1 MAKINLLPWREE
13 RRKELQQQFIVIV
26 AVVAVFAAL
35 CTFAVHSYFSN
46 EVSNQLKRNKFVEGE
61 IAALEI
67 KIKEIQALQERRNQI
82 VDSMKVIQQ
91 LQGNRPVIVHSLG
104 AIAST
109 IPDGVYY
116 TKIEKK
122 GKMYKM
128 YGIAET
134 NNKISKLMRNLD
146 DSEWFKNPVLVKVE
160 GVKDDAGEEKSSR
173 FEMMVTQ
180 EVANQEDEEEMVV
193 QPKAVKG
200 KKPPAKGK
208 KG

>member
-26 AVVAVFAAL
+26 VVVAVFAAI
-35 CTFAVHSYFSN
+35 CAYGVYGYYSN

-67 KIKEIQALQERRNQI
+67 KIKEIRALQERRNQI
-82 VDSMKVIQQ
+82 VDSMKVIQE
-91 LQGNRPVIVHSLG
+91 LQGNRPVIVHSMG
-104 AIAST
+104 AIASS

-122 GKMYKM
+122 ANLYKM

-160 GVKDDAGEEKSSR
+160 GIKDADGEEKASR
-173 FEMMVTQ
+173 FEMTVQQ
-180 EVANQEDEEEMVV
+180 EARNTENEEDGV
-193 QPKAVKG
+193 
-200 KKPPAKGK
+200 
-208 KG
+208 

>member
-13 RRKELQQQFIVIV
+13 RRKELQQQFIVITV
-26 AVVAVFAAL
+26 VVAIFAAI
-35 CTFAVHSYFSN
+35 CTYGVYGFYSS
-46 EVSNQLKRNKFVEGE
+46 EVSSQIQRNKFIEGE

-67 KIKEIQALQERRNQI
+67 RIKEIRALQERRNQI
-82 VDSMKVIQQ
+82 VDGMKVIQE
-91 LQGNRPVIVHSLG
+91 LQGNRPVIVHSMG

-122 GKMYKM
+122 GNQYTM

-160 GVKDDAGEEKSSR
+160 GVKDAEGEEKASR
-173 FEMMVTQ
+173 FEMTVQQETQ
-180 EVANQEDEEEMVV
+180 NTDEESV
-193 QPKAVKG
+193 QG
-200 KKPPAKGK
+200 
-208 KG
+208 